1 MLQGSAS
8 FRERSSSGAWDTDK
22 IKTSQHTLWNKH
34 FISIRLPLCLLIC
47 WNFPRRFYPT
57 AYWKT
62 WHYVILGGWGENVV
76 WINTLPWRWQVFQ
89 VLLLMMR
96 SWETCVSALPPP
108 PDWVLAAV
116 LFCLTARYLHKDI
129 RAPQANSGH
138 DSRLWGQENMRR
150 MGHPQGLS

>member
-8 FRERSSSGAWDTDK
+8 FREQSSSGAWDTDK

-57 AYWKT
+57 ACWKT
-62 WHYVILGGWGENVV
+62 WHYVIFGGWGENVV

-89 VLLLMMR
+89 VLLLLMR

-150 MGHPQGLS
+150 IGHPQGLS